1 MAQLNKRETTHNR
14 ADENRPVGMSVAER
28 VYLASV
34 KFSLKELSEAL
45 EAVKFPTIG

>member
-1 MAQLNKRETTHNR
+1 MAQLDKRETTYNR
-14 ADENRPVGMSVAER
+14 LTRIAPWARVLGA